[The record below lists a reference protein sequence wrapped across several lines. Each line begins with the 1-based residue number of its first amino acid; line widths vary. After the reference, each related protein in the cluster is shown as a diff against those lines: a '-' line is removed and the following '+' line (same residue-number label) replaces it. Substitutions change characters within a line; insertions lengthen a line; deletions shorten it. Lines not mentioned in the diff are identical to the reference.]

1 MGGALALRLAIIV
14 LALVGLGVS
23 TYIILFEHFGAPLV
37 CIGEGCSIVAQ
48 SPYSEIFGVPV
59 ALLGFVSYALI
70 LALSSFSL
78 KMENPLSDY
87 LHLGV
92 FGLALSGLIFSAYLM
107 YVSITVIKA
116 TCMWCLTSAGAISSI
131 FLLAAWGL
139 RAPADT
145 DHPESRS
152 RS

>member
-1 MGGALALRLAIIV
+1 MGGALAVRLAIIL

-37 CIGEGCSIVAQ
+37 CLGEGCSIVAQ

-59 ALLGFVSYALI
+59 ALLGFISYGLI
-70 LALSSFSL
+70 LALGSWSL
-78 KMENPLSDY
+78 RVENPLSDY

-107 YVSITVIKA
+107 YVSFTIIQA
-116 TCMWCLTSAGAISSI
+116 TCVWCLTSAAAITSI
-131 FLLAAWGL
+131 FVLAALGL
-139 RAPADT
+139 RRAEGSD
-145 DHPESRS
+145 
-152 RS
+152 